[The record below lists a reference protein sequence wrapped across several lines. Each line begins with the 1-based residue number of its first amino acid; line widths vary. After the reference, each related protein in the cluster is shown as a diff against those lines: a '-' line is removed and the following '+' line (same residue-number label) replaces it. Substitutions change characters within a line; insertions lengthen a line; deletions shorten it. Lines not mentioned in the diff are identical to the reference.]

1 MRLTCFC
8 MVLSTMSFL
17 RRRRRRLRDFSCI
30 PWLPPALGRFTRPD
44 PVTRKRLAA
53 ALFVFIFGMTPPSVP
68 PGRAD
73 TSYEAEATVLKA
85 CRNGARNMMGN
96 GRIVKPAGGQGPR
109 VLAGALRGSS
119 GRGRK
124 LYRSPACGLDV
135 SSPHPLGG

>member
-8 MVLSTMSFL
+8 NVESTMSFL

-68 PGRAD
+68 SGRAD
-73 TSYEAEATVLKA
+73 APAPPGEEDATVVKA

-96 GRIVKPAGGQGPR
+96 DGLVKPVGGLGP
-109 VLAGALRGSS
+109 
-119 GRGRK
+119 
-124 LYRSPACGLDV
+124 
-135 SSPHPLGG
+135 